1 MANWNKKKVDPSLIN
16 GGKEFTS
23 DDDLA
28 VNELNAMVN
37 NSFYGVDF
45 VEAMA
50 DAPDISEIAGDGT
63 PSVSLVPN
71 GEFMKF
77 KFSNLKGEKGE
88 QGIQG
93 IKGDKG
99 DTGETIPNTLSIG
112 SVVSGDTASATITGT
127 APNQVINLVLPKG
140 EKGEKGESGTVSLTP
155 TIIELYLQILPTS
168 LSMSTN
174 STEYGIY
181 NKTVFR
187 SYRTASVTLSG
198 DVANQIKDALAQ
210 YKTFYFQVL
219 GYYYEMDTRINTSH
233 NSCLFVPAYGSV
245 SSSAHFY
252 FSFDGSTNSLTMW
265 HYSSEPATSNA
276 KGYGTLNTIVII

>member
-77 KFSNLKGEKGE
+77 KFSNLKGERGE

-93 IKGDKG
+93 EKGDKG
-99 DTGETIPNTLSIG
+99 DSIVVDSQLS
-112 SVVSGDTASATITGT
+112 TT
-127 APNQVINLVLPKG
+127 
-140 EKGEKGESGTVSLTP
+140 
-155 TIIELYLQILPTS
+155 
-168 LSMSTN
+168 STN
-174 STEYGIY
+174 AIQ
-181 NKTVFR
+181 NAAV
-187 SYRTASVTLSG
+187 AQAIG
-198 DVANQIKDALAQ
+198 DISSLLDS
-210 YKTFYFQVL
+210 
-219 GYYYEMDTRINTSH
+219 IN
-233 NSCLFVPAYGSV
+233 G
-245 SSSAHFY
+245 
-252 FSFDGSTNSLTMW
+252 
-265 HYSSEPATSNA
+265 E
-276 KGYGTLNTIVII
+276 VI